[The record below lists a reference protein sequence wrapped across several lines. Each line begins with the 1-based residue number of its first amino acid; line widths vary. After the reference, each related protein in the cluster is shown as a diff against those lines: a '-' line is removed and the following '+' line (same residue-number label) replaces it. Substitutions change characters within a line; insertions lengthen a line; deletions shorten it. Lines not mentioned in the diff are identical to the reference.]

1 VLAKGQSMSDAQ
13 ILEMNFL
20 VAGVQ
25 GKVAK

>member
-1 VLAKGQSMSDAQ
+1 VPKGKALSDAQ

-20 VAGVQ
+20 VAGVR